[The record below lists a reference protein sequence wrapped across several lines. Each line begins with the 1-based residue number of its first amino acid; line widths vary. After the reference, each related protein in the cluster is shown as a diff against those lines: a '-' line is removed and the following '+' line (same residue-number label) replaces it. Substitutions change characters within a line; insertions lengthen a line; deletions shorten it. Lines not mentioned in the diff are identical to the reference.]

1 MTKDQDSQIYQL
13 IKKIYGADA
22 ARKIYD
28 ETCTLICRYTFECN
42 KNARSSNSIS
52 LNEKDIILI
61 TYADQVQEDGETPLK
76 TLEQFCT
83 DHIADIVNTIHL
95 LPFYPSS
102 SDDGFSVIDYQ
113 AVDSKLGSWE
123 DIARLRKNFNLMFDG
138 VINHTSIQAS
148 WFKEYLNNNP
158 HYRNFY
164 IDVPPEADIKNVVR
178 PRALPLITEFK
189 SPKGTKRVWTTFSE
203 DQADLNFA
211 NPAVFLKILEVSL
224 FYVAKGAK
232 FIRLD
237 AIAYLWKEYGTSC
250 IHLPQTHWTI
260 QLFRAIL
267 DQVNPSVILITE
279 TNVPHQDNISYFG
292 DGFNEAQMVYN
303 FALPPLVFHTIST
316 ENSTALTRW
325 ASNLSLPSKAVTF
338 FNFLASHDGIGLN
351 PARGILNDEEIDSL
365 VNGAITNGGLVSWKN
380 NPDGTKSPYELNINY
395 FDALSNLASDEPISR
410 QVDRFMVSQ
419 AIMVAFQGVPGI
431 YFHSL
436 FGSRSWHEGVK
447 LTGRNRTINRQ
458 KFNRH
463 DLEHEINKQGSIRQ
477 LVFNKYKLLLKARIS
492 SPVFHPG
499 SSQKII
505 ENESTLFCIL
515 RFTENYQHRVL
526 CIHNISS
533 SPQTLDL
540 KSITE
545 FYDQHAQYQDLITK
559 KKILPQNNGRINL
572 HPYRYLWL
580 ERLSGNEINS

>member
-1 MTKDQDSQIYQL
+1 MTKDHDSQIFQL
-13 IKKIYGADA
+13 IKNIYGKGA

-28 ETCTLICRYTFECN
+28 ETCTLICKYKSTCN
-42 KNARSSNSIS
+42 KNARYPNSIN

-61 TYADQVQEDGETPLK
+61 TYADQVQENFKSPLK
-76 TLEQFCT
+76 SLEQFCADYIT
-83 DHIADIVNTIHL
+83 DIINTIHL

-113 AVDSKLGSWE
+113 AVDPKLGSWE
-123 DIARLRKNFNLMFDG
+123 DIASLRKKFNLMFDG
-138 VINHTSIQAS
+138 VINHTSVQAN

-158 HYRNFY
+158 HYQDFY
-164 IDVPPEADIKNVVR
+164 IDAPLEADIKNVVR
-178 PRALPLITEFK
+178 PRALPLITEFT
-189 SPKGTKRVWTTFSE
+189 SPKGVKRIWTTFSE
-203 DQADLNFA
+203 DQVDLNYS
-211 NPAVFLKILEVSL
+211 NPAVFLKVLEVLL
-224 FYVAKGAK
+224 FYVDKGAQ

-237 AIAYLWKEYGTSC
+237 AIAYLWKEFGTSC
-250 IHLPQTHWTI
+250 IHLPQTHWII

-316 ENSTALTRW
+316 ENSATLIRW
-325 ASNLSLPSKAVTF
+325 AANLRLPSKAVTF

-351 PARGILNDEEIDSL
+351 PARGILQDEEIDSL
-365 VNGAITNGGLVSWKN
+365 VNRVITNGGLVSWKS

-419 AIMVAFQGVPGI
+419 AIMLAFQGVPGI

-436 FGSRSWHEGVK
+436 FGSRSWHEGIK

-458 KFNRH
+458 KFNRD

-477 LVFNKYKLLLKARIS
+477 IVFTEYKKLLKARIS
-492 SPVFHPG
+492 SPAFHPA
-499 SSQKII
+499 SSQKVI
-505 ENESTLFCIL
+505 ETKSTLFCIL
-515 RFTENYQHRVL
+515 RFSENNQHRVL
-526 CIHNISS
+526 CVHNISS
-533 SPQTLDL
+533 NPQTLIL

-545 FYDQHAQYQDLITK
+545 FYVQHAQYQDLITK
-559 KKILPQNNGRINL
+559 KKILLQNNEQINVL
-572 HPYRYLWL
+572 PYCYLWL
-580 ERLSGNEINS
+580 ERIPGK